1 MTISEKEN
9 EFLSRVREES
19 TREREA
25 RKTPARRPRYWK
37 KISLFLGWVLAILG
51 IIIGALFLFSMESA
65 HGTFA
70 PLAENG
76 VVSVINEE
84 GFSEYFKQ
92 LALDWL
98 PMFFKVYDI
107 RYLILLIELAFFGG
121 LSAVFFL
128 LSRPNKKVSSS

>member
-9 EFLSRVREES
+9 EFLSKIREES

-25 RKTPARRPRYWK
+25 RKAPTRRPRYWR
-37 KISLFLGWVLAILG
+37 KISLFLAWTLVVLGLT
-51 IIIGALFLFSMESA
+51 IGALFLFSMESA

-76 VVSVINEE
+76 IVSVINEE
-84 GFSEYFKQ
+84 GFSDYFKQ

-107 RYLILLIELAFFGG
+107 RYLILLVELAFFGG